1 MIVLDTNVLSAL
13 MRPAVPS
20 ELEAWLLTVT
30 DDVLCTTAV
39 TVMEIVHGLERLPSG
54 RRRRELEARF
64 DALVH
69 PQDGLQVLA
78 FEGAS
83 ARLAALYRAR
93 RDALGRP
100 SSGADMMIAGICGVA
115 QASLATR
122 NLRDFEGL
130 PLTVID
136 PFGGR

>member
-13 MRPAVPS
+13 MRPAVPR
-20 ELEAWLLTVT
+20 ELEAWLLSVT
-30 DDVLCTTAV
+30 EDALCTTAV
-39 TVMEIVHGLERLPSG
+39 TVMEIVHGLERLPGG

-64 DALVH
+64 DALIH
-69 PQDGLQVLA
+69 TQDGLQVLA
-78 FEGAS
+78 FEGTA

-122 NLRDFEGL
+122 NPRDFEGL